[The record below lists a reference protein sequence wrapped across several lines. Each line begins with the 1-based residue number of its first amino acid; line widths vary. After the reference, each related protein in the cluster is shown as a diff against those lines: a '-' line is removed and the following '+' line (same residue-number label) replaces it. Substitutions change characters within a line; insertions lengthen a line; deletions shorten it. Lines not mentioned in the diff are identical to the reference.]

1 MHARGPILAIAVT
14 TVAFT
19 GCITGA
25 PVLTQAL
32 VPAGTDVALGC
43 ATQQLVTLGYTIA
56 AGDGEIG
63 FVRGEKHRPR
73 LERFFV
79 SGIDER
85 DVLTATVL
93 ADPATGGSSL
103 LVTAALR
110 SRGDAGSPTKTA
122 SADAFNILAACAEQT
137 APEGQGG
144 VGGRGRGS

>member
-1 MHARGPILAIAVT
+1 MHARAPVLAIAVT
-14 TVAFT
+14 IVAFT

-25 PVLTQAL
+25 PMLTQAL

-122 SADAFNILAACAEQT
+122 SADANTILAACAVHMT
-137 APEGQGG
+137 AEDQGG
-144 VGGRGRGS
+144 TRG